1 MQWEFFT
8 VKRNIVLEVSK
19 ELLTHNFAEFHRSS
33 GIKNI
38 TARLNID
45 AELQLDDRYIIKI
58 TAIYTNQVQSN
69 IYQSGKSS
77 FK

>member
-1 MQWEFFT
+1 MHWEFFT
-8 VKRNIVLEVSK
+8 VKRNIVSEVSK

-58 TAIYTNQVQSN
+58 YGN
-69 IYQSGKSS
+69 IYQSGSKQYIPIRSIK
-77 FK
+77 F

>member
-1 MQWEFFT
+1 MHWKFFT
-8 VKRNIVLEVSK
+8 VKRNIVSEVSK

-58 TAIYTNQVQSN
+58 YGN
-69 IYQSGKSS
+69 IYQSGSKQYIPIR
-77 FK
+77 

>member
-45 AELQLDDRYIIKI
+45 GELQLDDRYIIKM
-58 TAIYTNQVQSN
+58 Y
-69 IYQSGKSS
+69 G
-77 FK
+77 